1 MLAFQ
6 SRSSF
11 CVKVCWKVS
20 CASEASKEKDEM
32 EKNCCNYFPL
42 KPMIWMVI
50 FRLAPDG
57 IISCNPL
64 LSERRTFAV
73 CARWSQSFLFFLD
86 FRTIRSIGMLENVP
100 PEIQLLFSDN
110 RACDARDVRRRHKRK
125 IACESLSRIHRNTP
139 FASRWERFTSF
150 HGAVIVTLSPSPEMI
165 AHIQVFAI
173 CSALFEWAF
182 HQTI

>member
-1 MLAFQ
+1 MTSLTYGWLIPCGIVVILANYTKASSLCCGHCTWFPIFFVLMLAFQ

-11 CVKVCWKVS
+11 CVKVRWKVS
-20 CASEASKEKDEM
+20 CASKASKEKDEM

-73 CARWSQSFLFFLD
+73 CARADLNLFLFTRFSHHQID
-86 FRTIRSIGMLENVP
+86 WNVG
-100 PEIQLLFSDN
+100 
-110 RACDARDVRRRHKRK
+110 K
-125 IACESLSRIHRNTP
+125 
-139 FASRWERFTSF
+139 
-150 HGAVIVTLSPSPEMI
+150 
-165 AHIQVFAI
+165 
-173 CSALFEWAF
+173 CSARNSSSIFRQPCMRCARRSSE
-182 HQTI
+182 T